1 MNISS
6 LICHRKPERSFHI
19 NGHQFPVCARCTGFY
34 ISIIS
39 YFTYAFFN
47 YVDYSAELLI
57 FAVMLMVPAGID
69 GFTQFLELRKSN
81 NILRLA
87 TGLCGGLGL
96 AILVKAFK
104 FFLIQ
109 HGGML

>member
-1 MNISS
+1 
-6 LICHRKPERSFHI
+6 
-19 NGHQFPVCARCTGFY
+19 
-34 ISIIS
+34 
-39 YFTYAFFN
+39 
-47 YVDYSAELLI
+47 
-57 FAVMLMVPAGID
+57 MLMVPAGID

-104 FFLIQ
+104 FFIIQ

>member
-1 MNISS
+1 
-6 LICHRKPERSFHI
+6 
-19 NGHQFPVCARCTGFY
+19 
-34 ISIIS
+34 
-39 YFTYAFFN
+39 
-47 YVDYSAELLI
+47 
-57 FAVMLMVPAGID
+57 MLMVPAGID

-87 TGLCGGLGL
+87 TGLYGGLGL

-104 FFLIQ
+104 FFIIQ